1 MRVCAPQRFGARDVA
16 GGLLLT
22 RRAIA
27 SVAPRA
33 LAVAQKRQR
42 RGSLLLLDQSGSQTP
57 AGMDQDDQKLACRFP
72 ALLDPFVNPHPW
84 PQRPGDEEQ
93 SHKVASGRGRH
104 DAQTD
109 GDRKDEQEGDHTPGR
124 RRSAAPRMDF
134 GGQTRHTRDSK
145 DCPACDPGHHAQPV
159 ISPMRWRSKLLAPR
173 VTVSRRVALK
183 TRSAALPLWS
193 NRGSADSAR
202 C

>member
-1 MRVCAPQRFGARDVA
+1 
-16 GGLLLT
+16 
-22 RRAIA
+22 
-27 SVAPRA
+27 
-33 LAVAQKRQR
+33 
-42 RGSLLLLDQSGSQTP
+42 
-57 AGMDQDDQKLACRFP
+57 MDQDDQGLACRFP
-72 ALLDPFVNPHPW
+72 ALLDPFVDPHPW

-109 GDRKDEQEGDHTPGR
+109 GDRKDEQEGEHTPGR

-145 DCPACDPGHHAQPV
+145 DCPACDPEHHAQPV
-159 ISPMRWRSKLLAPR
+159 ISTMRWCSKLLAPR

-183 TRSAALPLWS
+183 TRTAALPLWAKS
-193 NRGSADSAR
+193 GSLPSATRSSFRHELETGSAGQQGHRRTCLHDRRCVAPLAITAR
-202 C
+202 NARSLIELSCCRPTPQPLRRTS